1 MRLLTTFIIFGLFF
15 FGANA
20 QKWGANTFS
29 QFTNEAL
36 DVEIDNAGNS
46 YITGYVTGE
55 TAFNTNNVIQ
65 NAAGNGDIYVAKY
78 DQSGNLVWYKKFGG
92 NYSDRAYDLAIGPD
106 QNIVVTGQFFGSVT
120 FGSTT
125 LQSTLNS
132 KDIFLVKLDP
142 NGDVIWALKEGGS
155 MAENAYGVTVDHQ
168 NNVILTGQFQGNA
181 TIAGSNFTSIIDPIT
196 NLPSFDLFISKY
208 DSSGNPLWGLNGA
221 AKKEDRGLAVAV
233 DSQDNIFV
241 TGQYSDTLL
250 FAGNS
255 YNNNGYNVGFV
266 TKISPIGQVQ
276 FFNNLRAGFVLPY
289 DLEVNNADKV
299 VITGDF
305 LGNMNYYHNNQA
317 NSIQNQYTKKIF
329 ILTIENSGSYV
340 WNYTLGSESD
350 ISSTSVS
357 VDPNNNVF
365 VTGFFS
371 CALNQLHDSV
381 PALWNSVG
389 FKDPFVLKVSGQGNF
404 IYAKQLGGKMD
415 DVGHGIAVKSV
426 DKPILCGGFT
436 KPMNIA
442 PTSTA
447 SVASANNNYQL
458 RALSAEVGQ
467 FYFTG
472 DSTRNSF
479 LLKYIDVNY
488 ASYNYY
494 NIQTSDSL
502 IGFINND
509 IDTIHFCNITSIGYN
524 PLTWNFYGPSYFY
537 SWNNGMSHQSIDVT
551 TTGDFSVTVNRNDGC
566 ATDIDSIYMIADP
579 IPVLP
584 LLSDDVVQYTNQ
596 IANPPTYHYGS
607 YHFCYPNPIVVN
619 YTNLAPG
626 TTMTT
631 LEPDDNLIPGIGP
644 NTHSLYGAYIITV
657 DNGMCQKSGA
667 FDIEYDYSPPHDTI
681 DPQISS
687 TSPFV
692 NDSITICKGQSV
704 NFFAYDL
711 MTNPLGNYQPFQEPV
726 VTAYFTVNG
735 NVYMAGYDFSIG
747 FDPIVSGNY
756 LVEFDII
763 LGYNN
768 LCGIDTSHFHA
779 QRTYYIEVLPLPN
792 FNATIIGDNLLCE
805 NGSIFLTI
813 SNTNSNLN
821 WSGPGI
827 SWESVSGDSI
837 EVNQPGTYTY
847 SGILVDPVT
856 GCQKEIIINKTIT
869 LKVAPNI
876 LSNPL
881 DGIICPN
888 DTAFLSLPSIY
899 QSYQWVGPDGDT
911 ISYLNTYEGMNQG
924 FYYCHVVDNQGCNLT
939 TPPFELKEFT
949 TPSVSIFPQNF
960 ICENESVTISINY
973 TGSPNFQWSPIA
985 STADELTVS
994 QPGTYSVTIQ
1004 QCGITLTESIT
1015 IVDASFNPIISAT
1028 DTLICFG
1035 EEIAITG
1042 NINNAAYQWTNGE
1055 FSSGALTVNQVGS
1068 YSATVTN
1075 DYGCV
1080 EQSNTINVSSVAGS
1094 FPPPMD
1100 SLVVCVGSD
1109 VNLIDTSNFDL
1120 NWYDLDTNFL
1130 QTTSLLTIPTIL
1142 HDTAFLIAY
1151 SVEFCQPTYKHI
1163 LVDVVDSI
1171 SAYSLSAD
1179 TMICVGENISLFLD
1193 HAPTANFEWFNGN
1206 STSDE
1211 VVVNQP
1217 GFYTI
1222 SIQECGFAI
1231 TDSIEIHDASF
1242 DALLIASDTL
1252 ICNGETIFTSTI
1264 PTDPTNV
1271 VWNSTTQNPIVLDV
1285 TQPGIYYATV
1295 TNAYGCSDQSDTIT
1309 ITLDTLSLIPYVFD
1323 ATICAGTDIV
1333 LQDALLNTINW
1344 YSQDTVLI
1352 STSNQFQIS
1361 GLMNDTSFIYSQ
1373 VSEVCMLTYQTVNII
1388 VVDSIVDLEIIGD
1401 SILCPN
1407 EQTYFHVS
1415 SNEIVT
1421 WSIPTQ
1427 ILGTTNYMS
1436 INQNVLQSSPTI
1448 TVSFSNQC
1456 FSGTFT
1462 DSIFYVQPDS
1472 ISFENDSILVC
1483 KYDTIPLSVVEDVTN
1498 VTWIG
1503 NFGST
1508 DGLTL
1513 PLTTQIGSGMI
1524 TAIAVDLNGCTTNPI
1539 TMMLTVSALDFTIT
1553 TNSGNYCLGNEGF
1566 IQVATNADSLIWN
1579 TPNGITDTTYISF
1592 ISNQNSSGFYEISVW
1607 DTLGCQLDSS
1617 IGIGYNPVPVFN
1629 LNSDTLICIND
1640 IYTYVFPSDTIEY
1653 TWSVYGQTT
1662 NIPIT
1667 GNQELILT
1675 ATSLAGCVFSDTL
1688 FVMTAD
1694 CEDALPNFVT
1704 SNGDGVNDYFYI
1716 DEALIYPKNHLYL
1729 FNRWGEKIFEQ
1740 EGYQNTFEG
1749 SRFSEGVY
1757 WYVFY
1762 QDPINNPKKV
1772 KQGFLHIYH

>member
-1 MRLLTTFIIFGLFF
+1 MKLLTSFILIGLFF
-15 FGANA
+15 FGAKA

-92 NYSDRAYDLAIGPD
+92 TYSDRAYDLAIGPD

-125 LQSTLNS
+125 LQSTVNS

-142 NGDVIWALKEGGS
+142 NGAVIWALKEGGS

-168 NNVILTGQFQGNA
+168 NNVILTGQFQGDA
-181 TIAGSNFTSIIDPIT
+181 TIAGSNFTSVIDPIT
-196 NLPSFDLFISKY
+196 NLPSFDLFVSKY
-208 DSSGNPLWGLNGA
+208 DSSGNPLWVLNGA

-233 DSQDNIFV
+233 DNQDNVFV

-250 FAGNS
+250 FAGNT

-266 TKISPIGQVQ
+266 TKISSSGQVQ

-289 DLEVNNADKV
+289 DVEVNSADKV

-305 LGNMNYYHNNQA
+305 LGNMNYYHNNQPTA
-317 NSIQNQYTKKIF
+317 IQNPFSKKIF
-329 ILTIENSGSYV
+329 ILTIENNGSYV

-357 VDPNNNVF
+357 IDPDNNVF

-389 FKDPFVLKVSGQGNF
+389 FKDPYVLKVSGQGNF
-404 IYAKQLGGKMD
+404 IYAKQMGGKMD

-426 DKPILCGGFT
+426 DKPILCGGYT

-442 PTSTA
+442 PTSNA
-447 SVASANNNYQL
+447 SVTNANNNYQL
-458 RALSAEVGQ
+458 RAQSIEVGQ

-479 LLKYIDVNY
+479 LLKYIDTNY
-488 ASYNYY
+488 SSYNYFI
-494 NIQTSDSL
+494 IQSPDSL
-502 IGFINND
+502 VGSIENGA
-509 IDTIHFCNITSIGYN
+509 DTMHFCSGDNISYN
-524 PLTWNFYGPSYFY
+524 TLTWNFYGPSYGY
-537 SWNNGMSHQSIDVT
+537 LWNNGANHQNIEIN
-551 TTGDFSVTVNRNDGC
+551 TTGDFSVNVTRNDGC
-566 ATDIDSIYMIADP
+566 ATDIDSIYMISDP

-584 LLSDDVVQYTNQ
+584 LLSDDVVQYTNHP
-596 IANPPTYHYGS
+596 ANAQNYYG
-607 YHFCYPNPIVVN
+607 YYNFCFPEPIVVN
-619 YTNLAPG
+619 YTNLAVG

-631 LEPDDNLIPGIGP
+631 LDPAQNLIPGIGP
-644 NTHSLYGAYIITV
+644 NTHSLNGTYTVIV
-657 DNGMCQKSGA
+657 DNGMCQNTGL
-667 FDIEYDYSPPHDTI
+667 FDIEYDFSPPHGVI

-687 TSPFV
+687 TSAFV
-692 NDSITICKGQSV
+692 NDSITICLDDNV
-704 NFFAYDL
+704 NFFGFDAI
-711 MTNPLGNYQPFQEPV
+711 TNPTGNPQVIQEPLV
-726 VTAYFTVNG
+726 YSTITVNG
-735 NVYMAGYDFSIG
+735 QGFLLDTLNSIYYT
-747 FDPIVSGNY
+747 PLVTGNY
-756 LVEFDII
+756 LVEFDYTI
-763 LGYNN
+763 GFDN
-768 LCGIDTSHFHA
+768 LCGVDTTHYHVEKN
-779 QRTYYIEVLPLPN
+779 YYIEVLASPV
-792 FNATIIGDNLLCE
+792 FNANIYGDNLLCE
-805 NGSIFLTI
+805 NGSIFI
-813 SNTNSNLN
+813 SVSNTN
-821 WSGPGI
+821 PGLGWMGEGI
-827 SWESVSGDSI
+827 TWMSADQDSI
-837 EVNQPGTYTY
+837 DINLPGDYSY
-847 SGILVDPVT
+847 SGLVTDPIT
-856 GCQKEIIINKTIT
+856 GCTKQFNYAIYIT
-869 LKVAPNI
+869 LKQAPNI
-876 LSNPL
+876 ISNPL

-888 DTAFLSLPSIY
+888 DTAILSLPNIY

-911 ISYLNTYEGMNQG
+911 LSYLNSCEGMNQG
-924 FYYCHVVDNQGCNLT
+924 FYYCHVLDDEGCHLT
-939 TPPFELKEFT
+939 TPPFEIREFT
-949 TPSVSIFPQNF
+949 TPSVSIFPEAF
-960 ICENESVTISINY
+960 MCEAEPITISINY
-973 TGSPNFQWSPIA
+973 TGSPNFQWSPVA
-985 STADELTVS
+985 STADELIVS

-1015 IVDASFNPIISAT
+1015 IVDVSFTPIISAI
-1028 DTLICFG
+1028 DTLLCFG

-1042 NINNAAYQWTNGE
+1042 NINNATYQWSNGE
-1055 FSSGALTVNQVGS
+1055 SSTGTLTVNQVGS

-1075 DYGCV
+1075 EYGCV

-1094 FPPPMD
+1094 FPPPVD

-1109 VNLIDTSNFDL
+1109 VNLIDTSNFEL

-1130 QTTSLLTIPTIL
+1130 QSTSTLVIPNIQN
-1142 HDTAFLIAY
+1142 DTAFLIAY
-1151 SVEFCQPTYKHI
+1151 AVEFCQPTFKHI
-1163 LVDVVDSI
+1163 LIDVVDSI
-1171 SAYSLSAD
+1171 SAYSLYAD
-1179 TMICVGENISLFLD
+1179 TMICIGENISLFLD

-1206 STSDE
+1206 STTDE

-1242 DALLIASDTL
+1242 DALLVASDTL
-1252 ICNGETIFTSTI
+1252 ICNGEIIYISTI

-1295 TNAYGCSDQSDTIT
+1295 TNAYGCSDESDTIT

-1373 VSEVCMLTYQTVNII
+1373 VSEVCTITYQTVYIT

-1407 EQTYFHVS
+1407 EQTYFYVS
-1415 SNEIVT
+1415 SNETVT
-1421 WSIPTQ
+1421 WSTPTQ
-1427 ILGTTNYMS
+1427 NLGTSNYIS
-1436 INQNVLQSSPTI
+1436 VNQNGLQSSPTI

-1472 ISFENDSILVC
+1472 ISFEEDSILVC

-1513 PLTTQIGSGMI
+1513 PITTQLGSGMI

-1553 TNSGNYCLGNEGF
+1553 TNSGNYCSGNEGF

-1579 TPNGITDTTYISF
+1579 TPNGVTDTTYIAF

-1617 IGIGYNPVPVFN
+1617 IGIGYNPLPVFN

-1675 ATSLAGCVFSDTL
+1675 ATSLAGCTFSDTL

-1694 CEDALPNFVT
+1694 CDDALPNFVT

-1729 FNRWGEKIFEQ
+1729 YNRWGEKIFEQ

-1762 QDPINNPKKV
+1762 QDPKNNPKTV